1 MNKKEDNIFVKN
13 DDGSYLMKV
22 QYKDIW
28 YNVYIDEDE
37 FEKVSKCHWRSSHKK
52 RKVYIVTGQARTKT
66 LTYLHN
72 YIMNYTY
79 TSGYEVDHIDGN
91 SLNNRKCN
99 LRLVTRIENIIN
111 TRVRIDNEIGIRG
124 VSYSKRDKLYTVDF
138 CYIKQRYYFPHWKTI
153 EEAVYCRKF
162 AEEYFNI
169 EILSNNPLASKYLT
183 LDEKEQ
189 ERIYNIVVEILR
201 K

>member
-22 QYKDIW
+22 QYKNIW
-28 YNVYIDEDE
+28 YNVYIDEDD
-37 FEKVSKCHWRSSHKK
+37 FEKVSKYHWRSSHKK
-52 RKVYIVTGQARTKT
+52 RKVYIVTGQSRTKT

-79 TSGYEVDHIDGN
+79 VSGYEIDHIDGN

-99 LRLVTRIENIIN
+99 LKLTTRIENIIN

-124 VSYSKRDKLYTVDF
+124 ISYSKRDKLYTVDF
-138 CYIKQRYYFPHWKTI
+138 CYMKQRYYFPHWKTI
-153 EEAVYCRKF
+153 EEAVYCRKI
-162 AEEYFNI
+162 AEEYFHMNI
-169 EILSNNPLASKYLT
+169 LNSNPLVLQYLT
-183 LDEKEQ
+183 LNKEKQTE
-189 ERIYNIVVEILR
+189 IHNIVDKILR

>member
-1 MNKKEDNIFVKN
+1 MNKKENNIFVKN

-28 YNVYIDEDE
+28 YNVYIDEDD
-37 FEKVSKCHWRSSHKK
+37 FEKVSKRHWRSSRKK
-52 RKVYIVTGQARTKT
+52 RKVYIVSGSKTKNNIV
-66 LTYLHN
+66 YLHN
-72 YIMNYTY
+72 YIMNYVY

-99 LRLVTRIENIIN
+99 LRIVSRAENIIN
-111 TRVRIDNEIGIRG
+111 TRVRIDNKIGIKG
-124 VSYSKRDKLYTVDF
+124 ISYNKRDKLYIVDF
-138 CYIKQRYYFPHWKTI
+138 CYMKQRYYFPHWKTI

-162 AEEYFNI
+162 TEEYFHMNI
-169 EILSNNPLASKYLT
+169 LNSNPLVLQYLT
-183 LDEKEQ
+183 LDEEKQKE
-189 ERIYNIVVEILR
+189 IYNIVVRILR